1 MVLRPK
7 KCIARGTVQTIKAEL
22 SAMPI
27 QTVPEQG
34 GQWAFTFLVLFTIA
48 DFARPEDIFRIPFHF
63 QLIFGVCAALAY
75 IAALLARRVRLFWS
89 RELILVVLLTIW
101 FTLGVPFAYWR
112 RESFEVL
119 TQVWLKTLLSFFL
132 LSQMLTSQDRIKKLL
147 WAIILSELLVTS
159 LSIAMSGRADLRV
172 GDRLSGI
179 SAGLLAWNYF
189 GIAVAQICPYVG
201 ALYLFD
207 RSKLKTGV
215 LLVSLL
221 AMMWMLVLTASRG
234 GFLNVVFSIVLTW
247 WLVLRGS
254 ARGRIACAV
263 LVVCLLICVA
273 GAPGV
278 FFVRVQTI
286 WKGSNNTTNDVVS
299 AAEESTRGRQFL
311 LDRAISYTL
320 RYPIFGVGLGNFA
333 DINGTELAR
342 PDAWYSTHN
351 TFTQISS
358 EAGIPA
364 LILFLFLLAAVV
376 SHMRQMSRAVG
387 DDRRSW
393 ELRLLA
399 RATLA
404 STLSLAF
411 GWFFA
416 NLAYDRYSYYSAG
429 IATGLWI
436 AFRQLSRVGQV
447 TQSQN
452 KLYSLASAT
461 LPLKSA

>member
-1 MVLRPK
+1 MVLRPRK
-7 KCIARGTVQTIKAEL
+7 DFIRETRQNHEPDAL
-22 SAMPI
+22 PI
-27 QTVPEQG
+27 QAVPDQG
-34 GQWAFTFLVLFTIA
+34 GKWAFAFLLLFTIA
-48 DFARPEDIFRIPFHF
+48 DFARPEDIFRVPFHF
-63 QLIFGVCAALAY
+63 QLIFGACAALAY
-75 IAALLARRVRLFWS
+75 VVALGARRVRLLWS

-112 RESFEVL
+112 HESFEVL

-132 LSQMLTSQDRIKKLL
+132 LSQMLTGSERIKKLL

-189 GIAVAQICPYVG
+189 GIAVAQICPYVA
-201 ALYLFD
+201 ALYLCE
-207 RSKLKTGV
+207 RSKLKISV
-215 LLVSLL
+215 LLISLL

-234 GFLNVVFSIVLTW
+234 GFLNVVLSIALTW
-247 WLVLRGS
+247 WFVLRGS
-254 ARGRIACAV
+254 TRGRIASAV
-263 LVVCLLICVA
+263 LVVCLLVCVA
-273 GAPGV
+273 GAPNV

-286 WKGSNNTTNDVVS
+286 WNGSDSTANDVVS
-299 AAEESTRGRQFL
+299 AAEESTKGRQFL
-311 LDRAISYTL
+311 LDRAMNYTL

-364 LILFLFLLAAVV
+364 LILFLLLLAAVIN
-376 SHMRQMSRAVG
+376 HMRQMSRAVG
-387 DDRRSW
+387 IDRNSW

-436 AFRQLSRVGQV
+436 AFRHAARTAQV
-447 TQSQN
+447 SEPEN
-452 KLYSLASAT
+452 KLCSLAPVAWSTRSA
-461 LPLKSA
+461 